1 MRTRSRSVKSGAV
14 PDMDADRLNVLFG
27 VWLASRAAMDL
38 VDRILDS
45 CGLNGDEFAVY
56 SMLAAAPTITP
67 TELALWMAA
76 PTTTVSSLI
85 KRLEGRGHAER
96 ELNPTDGRS
105 YRLRL
110 TSEGRRA
117 HKQAATLFTPALNDV
132 VAALA
137 SSDEDV
143 RHTLLE
149 LRRAIDDV
157 RSSGTHGVQPLTGAQ
172 DAG

>member
-1 MRTRSRSVKSGAV
+1 
-14 PDMDADRLNVLFG
+14 MDADRLNVLFG
-27 VWLASRAAMDL
+27 VWVASRAAMDL
-38 VDRILDS
+38 VDGVLHS

-76 PTTTVSSLI
+76 PATTVSSFI

-105 YRLRL
+105 YQLRL
-110 TSEGRRA
+110 TSEGRRV
-117 HKQAATLFTPALNDV
+117 HKQAATLFAPALNAV
-132 VAALA
+132 VATLA

-157 RSSGTHGVQPLTGAQ
+157 RWSGTNDVRP
-172 DAG
+172 DKPAGR

>member
-1 MRTRSRSVKSGAV
+1 
-14 PDMDADRLNVLFG
+14 MDADRLNVLFG

-38 VDRILDS
+38 VDGILDS

-67 TELALWMAA
+67 TALALWMAA
-76 PTTTVSSLI
+76 PATTVSSFI
-85 KRLEGRGHAER
+85 KRLEKRGHAER
-96 ELNPTDGRS
+96 VPNPTDGRS
-105 YRLRL
+105 YRLQL
-110 TSEGRRA
+110 TAEGRRV
-117 HKQAATLFTPALNDV
+117 HKQASTLFAPALNDV

-137 SSDEDV
+137 SSDDDV

-157 RSSGTHGVQPLTGAQ
+157 RASGTPRVHPRP
-172 DAG
+172 

>member
-1 MRTRSRSVKSGAV
+1 M

-27 VWLASRAAMDL
+27 VWVASRAAMDL
-38 VDRILDS
+38 VDGVLHS

-76 PTTTVSSLI
+76 PATTVSSFI

-96 ELNPTDGRS
+96 ELNPTDRRS

-110 TSEGRRA
+110 TSEGRRV
-117 HKQAATLFTPALNDV
+117 HKQAATLFAPALNAV

-149 LRRAIDDV
+149 LRRAIDNVRLSGTNDV
-157 RSSGTHGVQPLTGAQ
+157 RPDKSAPP
-172 DAG
+172 AGR